1 LWSVGIVG
9 WKEDKEVV
17 EDESVNERT
26 CEQNGGEEEIEL
38 KKKYSTDPHRHGQHG
53 LGTEHGQHT
62 TAPF

>member
-26 CEQNGGEEEIEL
+26 REQNRGEETEL
-38 KKKYSTDPHRHGQHG
+38 KKKHSTDPRRHGQHG
-53 LGTEHGQHT
+53 LGTEQHT